1 MENHNF
7 LWSIINT
14 SPINSPCSTSKASWH
29 ELTIWTCEHD
39 QNYCKILSQ
48 RPANSICK
56 YILRIYS
63 HIQYAYIIYTNMMHI
78 NINIYI
84 IYIYSTYIYMIIY
97 SYLDILGVYT
107 ETESP
112 HHELTDQSSK
122 FPLWNLGQ
130 WVRSPAGSANAG
142 RHSSLGFTSQCRDLC
157 QVALLWD
164 QFVVFS
170 ALFFELINIENWEKV
185 AASGVRCTFNWL
197 KHQNSQKQQKRCIFL
212 RDPGLLMLDSSNNKW
227 LNPQKGGG
235 IMIWPSIFGK
245 SYGFQTFFGCR
256 ISACRQFVQPIRKP
270 QEGSSGESNWTVER
284 SPSHHGI
291 PKMLVFYS
299 LPYNVRPPSY
309 KLVYT
314 PQ

>member
-1 MENHNF
+1 MWKITIF
-7 LWSIINT
+7 YGQSSIHH
-14 SPINSPCSTSKASWH
+14 INSPCSTSKASWH

-63 HIQYAYIIYTNMMHI
+63 HILYDAYKYKHI
-78 NINIYI
+78 LYIYI
-84 IYIYSTYIYMIIY
+84 YIYMIIY
-97 SYLDILGVYT
+97 SDLDILGVYT

-227 LNPQKGGG
+227 LNPQKGGASWFDHQYIRGVLWFPNLFRVSNFGLSAVCSAHPKTPRG
-235 IMIWPSIFGK
+235 IIRGK
-245 SYGFQTFFGCR
+245 
-256 ISACRQFVQPIRKP
+256 
-270 QEGSSGESNWTVER
+270 
-284 SPSHHGI
+284 
-291 PKMLVFYS
+291 
-299 LPYNVRPPSY
+299 
-309 KLVYT
+309 
-314 PQ
+314 

>member
-1 MENHNF
+1 
-7 LWSIINT
+7 
-14 SPINSPCSTSKASWH
+14 
-29 ELTIWTCEHD
+29 
-39 QNYCKILSQ
+39 
-48 RPANSICK
+48 
-56 YILRIYS
+56 
-63 HIQYAYIIYTNMMHI
+63 
-78 NINIYI
+78 
-84 IYIYSTYIYMIIY
+84 MIIY

-227 LNPQKGGG
+227 LNPQKGGASWFDHQYSG
-235 IMIWPSIFGK
+235 SPMVS
-245 SYGFQTFFGCR
+245 
-256 ISACRQFVQPIRKP
+256 KP
-270 QEGSSGESNWTVER
+270 FSGVEFRPVGSLF
-284 SPSHHGI
+284 SPSENPKRDHPGKVTGLWNVHPVIMGYPKCYFFTVCHTMWGPPVI
-291 PKMLVFYS
+291 SWFIRPSNYSYKML
-299 LPYNVRPPSY
+299 
-309 KLVYT
+309 
-314 PQ
+314 